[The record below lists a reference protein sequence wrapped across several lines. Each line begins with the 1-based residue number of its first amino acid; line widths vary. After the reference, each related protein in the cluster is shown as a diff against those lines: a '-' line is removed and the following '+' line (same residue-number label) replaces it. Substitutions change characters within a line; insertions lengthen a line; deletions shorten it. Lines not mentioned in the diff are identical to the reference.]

1 MFGRKRRQRREQRAA
16 EAAARAAHSAEQR
29 RAAEAAADARLAE
42 LWEWASQYAHHAPAG
57 DRQTCLG
64 YIRLIRQHA
73 RRGTKALVQW
83 WPDAH
88 VIPTW
93 FWNAWP
99 NAGWYVVATGRLS
112 FGTQDDETVFYVEPG
127 QCRIISGGAPAAYQ
141 RHMERQA
148 EVEAGA
154 VEEAEGS

>member
-1 MFGRKRRQRREQRAA
+1 MFGRKRRQRREQQAAERAARAAYQEEQRQAA
-16 EAAARAAHSAEQR
+16 EAAN
-29 RAAEAAADARLAE
+29 DARLAE
-42 LWEWASQYAHHAPAG
+42 LWEWASQYAHHAPMS

-83 WPDAH
+83 WPNAE

-99 NAGWYVVATGRLS
+99 HAGCYVVATGNLS
-112 FGTQDDETVFYVEPG
+112 FGTQDDQTVFYVEPG
-127 QCRIISGGAPAAYQ
+127 ECRVISGGAPAAYQ
-141 RHMERQA
+141 RHIERQA
-148 EVEAGA
+148 QTETAA